1 MNESPL
7 HTTRK
12 KEIMPKTA
20 DQADATTREILGPQ
34 FTAMRNLVEAA
45 ENSRQKADA
54 VAKAQAE
61 HVESTAEFI
70 AAYDAAKAAGFTTA
84 QLKKGGYV
92 RPSLKGAAKPAT
104 TKKEPA
110 PSPSAD
116 TDSTGGEPH
125 GHESGQQNH
134 DGPASEHHQND
145 HHNEHSE
152 HDAMAS

>member
-1 MNESPL
+1 
-7 HTTRK
+7 
-12 KEIMPKTA
+12 MPKTA

-70 AAYDAAKAAGFTTA
+70 AAYDAAKAAGFTAA

-92 RPSLKGAAKPAT
+92 RPSLKGVAKPAT
-104 TKKEPA
+104 SKNEPTQTPPA
-110 PSPSAD
+110 EAD
-116 TDSTGGEPH
+116 ANGGEPH
-125 GHESGQQNH
+125 GHDSGQQNH
-134 DGPASEHHQND
+134 GVPASEEHRSDD
-145 HHNEHSE
+145 HGE

>member
-1 MNESPL
+1 
-7 HTTRK
+7 
-12 KEIMPKTA
+12 MPKTA

-110 PSPSAD
+110 PSPSTAPAANPTGTRAD
-116 TDSTGGEPH
+116 SRTTTGRHPSTTRTTTTTSSANTTPWRADV
-125 GHESGQQNH
+125 ESRRQPEG
-134 DGPASEHHQND
+134 AVR
-145 HHNEHSE
+145 
-152 HDAMAS
+152 